1 MADRRAYDEMGYP
14 SMNTI
19 YQDYINNL
27 SAQNRHISQM
37 LSHFQSTEMT
47 LRRMINSRPRTVPIR
62 TTVIHDQDD
71 MPQED
76 RPVDAVLNDLPR
88 WASIFRRPNVERFL
102 ASSPVPVAPTQEQVA
117 NASRV
122 CLFQDIEDPIN
133 AICPITQ
140 QPFNLSDPVMRLNHC
155 GHIFSVTSIN
165 EWFSNHVRCPVCRHD
180 IRDQPLRRPRR
191 VSLPPPPS
199 IQLPDEEHQVD
210 DDPVAEDAD
219 PEAGHDAPATAREV
233 ADEEDAQVPAGVE
246 EGNPAGAES
255 MDEDPPVE
263 SPGEEFGIELERS
276 LLASLADTLNQEL
289 SRTYNSGGTA
299 ATIANLEGVT
309 QRAFETDP
317 SGNIQ
322 YSFRFGGQS
331 R

>member
-1 MADRRAYDEMGYP
+1 MTDRRAYDEMGYP

-71 MPQED
+71 IPQED
-76 RPVDAVLNDLPR
+76 RPVEAVLNDLPR

-140 QPFNLSDPVMRLNHC
+140 QPFNLGDPVMRLNHC

-191 VSLPPPPS
+191 VSLPPPPG
-199 IQLPDEEHQVD
+199 IQLPDEEHQVED
-210 DDPVAEDAD
+210 DDPVTDDAD
-219 PEAGHDAPATAREV
+219 REAVPDAAENEREPP
-233 ADEEDAQVPAGVE
+233 DEEDTQT
-246 EGNPAGAES
+246 PAGAEDGGAGS
-255 MDEDPPVE
+255 MDEDHPVE
-263 SPGEEFGIELERS
+263 SPGEEFGLELERS

-289 SRTYNSGGTA
+289 SRTYNSGGTP

>member
-1 MADRRAYDEMGYP
+1 MGYP

-71 MPQED
+71 VPQED
-76 RPVDAVLNDLPR
+76 RPVEAVLNDLPR

-122 CLFQDIEDPIN
+122 CLFQDIDNPIN

-140 QPFNLSDPVMRLNHC
+140 QPFNLGDPVMRLNHC

-199 IQLPDEEHQVD
+199 INLPDEEHQV
-210 DDPVAEDAD
+210 E
-219 PEAGHDAPATAREV
+219 
-233 ADEEDAQVPAGVE
+233 EEDPMVEDTPAE
-246 EGNPAGAES
+246 ENDPSGDRGTAETGRERADQEDTEAADLEEDERPAEPEPPN
-255 MDEDPPVE
+255 EDRPAE
-263 SPGEEFGIELERS
+263 SPGGEFGIELERS

-289 SRTYNSGGTA
+289 SRTYNSGGTPA
-299 ATIANLEGVT
+299 AITNLEGVT
-309 QRAFETDP
+309 QRAFETDA